1 MQIKKGDIVGR
12 KSYGKDILFK
22 VNNIVKKTDEDVAIL
37 NGITKRIEADSK
49 ISDLEIISKKI
60 VKEKI
65 RKLNENLEK
74 RIHTKT
80 NKRYTKNSK

>member
-22 VNNIVKKTDEDVAIL
+22 VNNIVKKKNEDVAIL

-49 ISDLEIISKKI
+49 ISDL
-60 VKEKI
+60 
-65 RKLNENLEK
+65 
-74 RIHTKT
+74 
-80 NKRYTKNSK
+80 

>member
-1 MQIKKGDIVGR
+1 MQIRKGDIVGR

-49 ISDLEIISKKI
+49 ISDLEIISIFILFMQHKI
-60 VKEKI
+60 CHFLCVQESS
-65 RKLNENLEK
+65 R
-74 RIHTKT
+74 
-80 NKRYTKNSK
+80 